1 MPVSLLSLVLP
12 IVFIVLLIRGAR
24 RGKRGF
30 LRSVGVVVA
39 ITALVAL
46 PFYVRRLVVHVPELA
61 R

>member
-1 MPVSLLSLVLP
+1 MQVSLLPLVLP
-12 IVFIVLLIRGAR
+12 IIFIVLLIRGAR